1 MRSLF
6 HNLDYRREKARGFM
20 VIYTPLYEKHVGI
33 CFSSH
38 LYHAGTPWADCST
51 EVATS
56 SNKISP
62 LKSVCTRMSVHFLI
76 HTCESVFANVHACL
90 CGSVYGSGGRY
101 FPITAL
107 PVSHCSG
114 KLFATLH
121 D

>member
-1 MRSLF
+1 
-6 HNLDYRREKARGFM
+6 M

-33 CFSSH
+33 SFSSH
-38 LYHAGTPWADCST
+38 LYQAETPWADSSS

-56 SNKISP
+56 SNEIFH
-62 LKSVCTRMSVHFLI
+62 LKSMCTRMSVYVLV
-76 HTCESVFANVHACL
+76 HTCVSVCVYIHVYL
-90 CGSVYGSGGRY
+90 CGYVYGSGGRY

-114 KLFATLH
+114 KLFASLH